1 MGGVSKNK
9 FGGRVEVALQLFTVF
24 SISIAWHCLNLLL
37 LSTVTY
43 EARAAHDGSSALVVL
58 VDSEDGPSDL
68 NNAFP
73 A

>member
-1 MGGVSKNK
+1 MV
-9 FGGRVEVALQLFTVF
+9 TVF

-37 LSTVTY
+37 LSTVMKL
-43 EARAAHDGSSALVVL
+43 RAAHDGSSALVVL

-68 NNAFP
+68 NNASP